1 VRQGIGFLRM
11 ELPTILATRTD
22 ALSPR
27 MLRVIKELAGDACT
41 HSVLRGL
48 VDWSGGGQLGVRG
61 GSEGA
66 RASDI
71 AGLWLAL
78 RADSMT
84 CGRSGQRHC
93 RFSPLQHGGASRG
106 ADQPRWAAAGCNPA
120 GLQTRQ
126 LDLKGRT
133 APTTAY
139 VIGRHS
145 ARLAA

>member
-1 VRQGIGFLRM
+1 VF
-11 ELPTILATRTD
+11 TH
-22 ALSPR
+22 ALIPYF
-27 MLRVIKELAGDACT
+27 EE
-41 HSVLRGL
+41 
-48 VDWSGGGQLGVRG
+48 WSGGGQLGVRG

-66 RASDI
+66 RAFDI

-78 RADSMT
+78 GADSMT
-84 CGRSGQRHC
+84 CGRSGNVTA
-93 RFSPLQHGGASRG
+93 ASRLSSM
-106 ADQPRWAAAGCNPA
+106 AAPAEALISRVGRCRLQSA

-133 APTTAY
+133 APITAY